1 MNEPSGYYESNT
13 TLAQYLEFH
22 FGESWHGEANFA
34 KELADAALG
43 ALDGRATCRALD
55 IGCAVGRTSLELARQ
70 FDHVDGV
77 DYSETFIGKCREVVR
92 EGVARYARPEE
103 GELVSYQERSLAAL
117 GLTEAARRV
126 AFHQGDAC
134 NLGADYR
141 DYDLVLAGNLIDR
154 LYNPCLFLEQIH
166 ERINAL
172 GLLVIASP
180 YTWLEEYTPR
190 QDWLGGFLKDGEPFT
205 TLDGLKAA
213 LSPRFRL
220 LEPALRDPGDPQQV
234 SAQFFGAHNLGEVA
248 GLACPVTQ
256 ASSLP
261 VSVKAHQDDMHCV
274 DASCDCLC
282 RGLPRL
288 FYGARCSPL
297 PSLLNA
303 RSRRRAVSLR
313 SDMVCCTNCMCS
325 PAMALAS
332 SSRPSTMALYSFWC
346 WSIRPWRV

>member
-190 QDWLGGFLKDGEPFT
+190 QDWLGGFLKDDKPFT
-205 TLDGLKAA
+205 TLDGLKMA

-220 LEPALRDPGDPQQV
+220 LAEPR
-234 SAQFFGAHNLGEVA
+234 
-248 GLACPVTQ
+248 
-256 ASSLP
+256 SLP
-261 VSVKAHQDDMHCV
+261 FVIRETRNKFQHSFSELTIWEK
-274 DASCDCLC
+274 
-282 RGLPRL
+282 LP
-288 FYGARCSPL
+288 
-297 PSLLNA
+297 
-303 RSRRRAVSLR
+303 
-313 SDMVCCTNCMCS
+313 D
-325 PAMALAS
+325 
-332 SSRPSTMALYSFWC
+332 
-346 WSIRPWRV
+346 